1 MQLHCAAESSL
12 IHTWLLYDC
21 RVGAGGLGVGRRVR
35 VGMMRRVR
43 MGMRRVGMMR
53 RMRMLVVR
61 RVVMGVAEVGRRRR
75 EDVSEV
81 GEEEQGRE
89 SDEEQLRAIHRAS
102 RREAAWLSLSFG
114 AGTKKAESVSQ
125 IRREETS
132 SV

>member
-1 MQLHCAAESSL
+1 L
-12 IHTWLLYDC
+12 WVV
-21 RVGAGGLGVGRRVR
+21 RGGGLGGGVG
-35 VGMMRRVR
+35 
-43 MGMRRVGMMR
+43 
-53 RMRMLVVR
+53 
-61 RVVMGVAEVGRRRR
+61 GRRRR

>member
-21 RVGAGGLGVGRRVR
+21 RGGVGVLVVVRRVR

-102 RREAAWLSLSFG
+102 RREAAWLSLS
-114 AGTKKAESVSQ
+114 
-125 IRREETS
+125 
-132 SV
+132 